1 MAGNQTLKR
10 LMWAGVWWPTM
21 NAEAYAFVKN
31 CDKCRHKPP
40 RPSATLFQIT
50 VAPKWSDYLVD
61 YIVHRKYPEDA
72 NRARKKAIQVEA
84 KDYEIIAD
92 QLYKKGKDHQIR
104 LVVTGTGV
112 FECGQTSS

>member
-21 NAEAYAFVKN
+21 NAEAYAFAKN

-40 RPSATLFQIT
+40 RPSATLFQII

-61 YIVHRKYPEDA
+61 YIVVANTQRMQIGPE
-72 NRARKKAIQVEA
+72 R
-84 KDYEIIAD
+84 
-92 QLYKKGKDHQIR
+92 R
-104 LVVTGTGV
+104 L
-112 FECGQTSS
+112 FK